1 VIIQVFESRFCVTTM
16 FEKLI
21 ISLVIII
28 FGFQAAAQRFQ
39 PKNTQTEIQ
48 LGLNGIASYGSP
60 IFANAM
66 YMETRGWRAVNA
78 AKFPILLN
86 QIDDNGYPRFLTASQ
101 VLYVQP
107 GNDSGASRPL
117 YGGKISVTWE
127 GHADVRIVDARYLK
141 SSVPATGLVN
151 DGKRFYDN
159 GSFPNGIR
167 LEIHAI
173 DSLVPLKNI
182 CIWLNDPFH
191 PTKTLDP
198 AEQNGNIHTLYP
210 LFAKRFGVDAF
221 YMFRFMDLTD
231 TNHSNIVSWSDR
243 RKPNHCFQKGKI
255 GNVDV
260 GISYELAIDI
270 CNKLG
275 KDMWINVPAMA
286 DKNFVQN
293 LAKLIEGYDPDKTG
307 CKGLNK
313 NLRCYVEY
321 ANEVGWAFWQ
331 SYCSEQAKIQ
341 GLESG
346 RHFAAMQKARVAS
359 WFREVVGVDNERFK
373 IAHCIQSSN
382 LYHSDIELDIACK
395 SFGPTLTPSGKPDL
409 LGITS
414 YVSNQME
421 EFVFES
427 IDYSDKSKQKS
438 ELKKFFAEFERRSLG
453 GASTVSGVDFT
464 SGISSVGKTMS
475 EKYQLPLIVYEGG
488 SGMGLNGRKC
498 EIDRKIVPANTPEAN
513 CDQLRVLAEKY
524 GGSANYVDFFR
535 AVHADARMAKIF
547 EICFNQTKAAGVKS
561 LSQFGE
567 VQDVNGNINWGYWAC
582 LNDLKQP
589 TRKAY
594 RYKFWL
600 DWHKKQKTF

>member
-1 VIIQVFESRFCVTTM
+1 M
-16 FEKLI
+16 FKKLI
-21 ISLVIII
+21 IPFVIII
-28 FGFQAAAQRFQ
+28 SGFQAVAQQFQ
-39 PKNTQTEIQ
+39 PKNTHTEIQ

-66 YMETRGWRAVNA
+66 YMETRGWRLTNA
-78 AKFPILLN
+78 EMSPILAN
-86 QIDDNGYPRFLTASQ
+86 QIDDNGYPRFLTTGQ

-127 GHADVRIVDARYLK
+127 GCADIRIVDARNLK
-141 SSVPATGLVN
+141 NSTLATGLVM
-151 DGKRFYDN
+151 DGKRIYNN
-159 GSFPNGIR
+159 GRFPNGIR

-182 CIWLNDPFH
+182 RIWLNDPFH
-191 PTKTLDP
+191 PAKTLDP
-198 AEQNGNIHTLYP
+198 AEQNGNVHLLYP
-210 LFAKRFGVDAF
+210 LFSKRFGVDAF

-231 TNHSNIVSWSDR
+231 TNHSNIANWSDR

-293 LAKLIEGYDPDKTG
+293 LAKLIDGYDPDKTG

-321 ANEVGWAFWQ
+321 ANEVGWAYWQ
-331 SYCSEQAKIQ
+331 NYCSEQAKLQ

-346 RHFAAMQKARVAS
+346 RHFAAMQKVRVAS

-373 IAHCIQSSN
+373 IVHCIQSSN
-382 LYHSDIELDIACK
+382 LYHSEIELDIACK
-395 SFGPTLTPSGKPDL
+395 SYGVGLTPSGKPDL
-409 LGITS
+409 LGITA
-414 YVSNQME
+414 YISNQME

-427 IDYSDKSKQKS
+427 INYADKSKRKS

-464 SGISSVGKTMS
+464 SGISLVGKTMS
-475 EKYQLPLIVYEGG
+475 DKYQLPLIIYEGG

-498 EIDRKIVPANTPEAN
+498 EKDRKIVPSNTPGAN
-513 CDQLRVLAEKY
+513 CNQLSKLAEKY
-524 GGSANYVDFFR
+524 GGTANYVDFIR
-535 AVHADARMAKIF
+535 AAHADARMAKIF
-547 EICFNQTKAAGVKS
+547 EICFSQIKAQGVQS

-567 VQDVNGNINWGYWAC
+567 VQDVNGNISWGYWAC

-589 TRKAY
+589 LNQAHRY
-594 RYKFWL
+594 RFWL
-600 DWHKKQKTF
+600 DWYKKQKSNK